1 MYVLC
6 SILHILRHIFLVTN
20 FKQITLFKN
29 QDLIQTFQVKND
41 APFFEVHNSYHYG
54 WVQTN
59 LFVSNDR
66 VS

>member
-1 MYVLC
+1 MYFAVYYI
-6 SILHILRHIFLVTN
+6 SYGIFFWL
-20 FKQITLFKN
+20 QISSKLLFKK
-29 QDLIQTFQVKND
+29 DLIQTLQVEND